1 MLALDSYDIGTIITG
16 FQCTD
21 NGAQLVGAHSI
32 QCEDGSWNT
41 TAPTCETRCPRPVA
55 PSNME
60 SPVDLQD
67 FYRVGASVRF
77 LCLHEWDQGSG
88 NAAIECQHDGTWTDN
103 PTCVARC
110 TLPNTPA
117 RARIEITNNEQQLY
131 EVGEEITFGCVDSND
146 EMSGPSQI
154 RCQANRRWSH
164 VVPTCLK
171 RCRGPNPPEGLV
183 LSSGGDVQDFYSFG
197 VTITFQCSDAN
208 DEIQG
213 LSSMLC
219 QGNGRWNT
227 ALPVCLKRCER
238 SGRFYYVG
246 DSTQR
251 YSCPNADD
259 LLQGSAVST
268 CLDDRT
274 WSSGV
279 PSCGKL

>member
-1 MLALDSYDIGTIITG
+1 MRP
-16 FQCTD
+16 
-21 NGAQLVGAHSI
+21 
-32 QCEDGSWNT
+32 ED
-41 TAPTCETRCPRPVA
+41 
-55 PSNME
+55 
-60 SPVDLQD
+60 DLQD
-67 FYRVGASVRF
+67 FYGVGDSVRF
-77 LCLHEWDQGSG
+77 LCVHRSDRLVGH
-88 NAAIECQHDGTWTDN
+88 AAIVCQDDRAWTES